1 MKCSAIA
8 APVYGAIYCKV
19 AGSSADAETITV

>member
-1 MKCSAIA
+1 MKYSAIA

-19 AGSSADAETITV
+19 AGLSAFAATMTV